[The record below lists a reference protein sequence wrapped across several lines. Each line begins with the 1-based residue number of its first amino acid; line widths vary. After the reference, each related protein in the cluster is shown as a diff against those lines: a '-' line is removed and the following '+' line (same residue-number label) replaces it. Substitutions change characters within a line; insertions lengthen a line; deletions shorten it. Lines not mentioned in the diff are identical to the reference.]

1 MLRLFLVC
9 IEKRRICVKGEEKIV
24 MKKFAAI
31 LLAGA
36 MICSLAACGG
46 EDKKETTK
54 EPDTKAAET
63 KAPETAAPSSG
74 TEAPAGETEAAGT
87 GRDDGKLIMATEAGF
102 APYEYTEDG
111 ATVIGVDVD
120 IANEIAKAMGKELE
134 IQNMSFDSA
143 LLAVQQGKVDFAAA
157 GISVTPDREK
167 EMDFSIEYTTSRQVV
182 VVNKESKRVDSVDAL
197 TADTVVGVQTGTVAD
212 FYCQDDLGTKDLKQ
226 YGKFMEAA
234 MDLKN
239 DRIDCIIM
247 DALPAEEMVKVND
260 DLEVL
265 DGEVFTDKY
274 AIAVQKGNTEMV
286 EQINEVLQK
295 LVDEGKV
302 EEFIINHT
310 TK

>member
-1 MLRLFLVC
+1 
-9 IEKRRICVKGEEKIV
+9 
-24 MKKFAAI
+24 
-31 LLAGA
+31 
-36 MICSLAACGG
+36 
-46 EDKKETTK
+46 
-54 EPDTKAAET
+54 
-63 KAPETAAPSSG
+63 
-74 TEAPAGETEAAGT
+74 
-87 GRDDGKLIMATEAGF
+87 MATEAGF

-157 GISVTPDREK
+157 GISVTPDREE

-265 DGEVFTDKY
+265 EGEVFTDKY

>member
-1 MLRLFLVC
+1 
-9 IEKRRICVKGEEKIV
+9 

-46 EDKKETTK
+46 DDKKET
-54 EPDTKAAET
+54 T
-63 KAPETAAPSSG
+63 KAPETAA
-74 TEAPAGETEAAGT
+74 TEAAEDTKAPETDAAAEDTAQAAEDGETEVSGES
-87 GRDDGKLIMATEAGF
+87 GGKLVMATEAGF

-111 ATVIGVDVD
+111 ETVIGVDVD

-134 IQNMSFDSA
+134 IQNMDFDSA
-143 LLAVQQGKVDFAAA
+143 LLSVQQGQADFAAA
-157 GISVTPDREK
+157 GISVTPERE
-167 EMDFSIEYTTSRQVV
+167 EAMDFSIEYATSKQVL
-182 VVNKESKRVDSVDAL
+182 VVNADEPKVNSADEL

-226 YGKFMEAA
+226 YSKFMEAA

-239 DRIDCIIM
+239 KRIDCIIM
-247 DALPAEEMVKVND
+247 DALPAEEMVKENE
-260 DLEVL
+260 DLKVL

-274 AIAVQKGNTEMV
+274 AIAVKKGNTELA
-286 EQINEVLQK
+286 EQINEVLKK
-295 LVDEGKV
+295 LLDEGKI
-302 EEFIINHT
+302 EEFTINHT